1 MLRIFHS
8 VMIAYFLLIACG
20 MVVGCGYKTKPYYER
35 DEDTKTQNVN
45 TDSQEVMQSQGVH
58 SIHPTSLS
66 EDSGD

>member
-1 MLRIFHS
+1 M
-8 VMIAYFLLIACG
+8 IACG
-20 MVVGCGYKTKPYYER
+20 MVVGCGYKAKPYYER
-35 DEDTKTQNVN
+35 DENTKTQNVN